1 MVKPEEMDTYS
12 VEEELKENLQFI
24 PASISDILNI
34 IIENYQMYI
43 TKLDFSESSNKEK
56 AINATAMLKLIIEFL
71 DNVHQIDILIALTKL
86 DWDTLTS
93 AKLQELFGNNLYF
106 VNSNI
111 YVSKSIPS
119 YYVDGIIMV
128 LDNRDGIVEYV
139 YCGDFRFP
147 VNIKCLKKN

>member
-12 VEEELKENLQFI
+12 VEEELKENLQFT

-71 DNVHQIDILIALTKL
+71 DNEHQIDILIALTK
-86 DWDTLTS
+86 
-93 AKLQELFGNNLYF
+93 
-106 VNSNI
+106 
-111 YVSKSIPS
+111 
-119 YYVDGIIMV
+119 
-128 LDNRDGIVEYV
+128 
-139 YCGDFRFP
+139 
-147 VNIKCLKKN
+147 